1 MVDGITYMR
10 LYNEAQTRTPETTDI
25 YSDEK
30 INATIDGVNPYMYP
44 NIDWYNEMFKKN
56 TFAERFNFNIRG
68 GSSRVDYF
76 MSASVK
82 HSDGNLKS
90 LSKDFYSF
98 NNNINVYN
106 YDFVNNLNIKATNTT
121 KISLGLN
128 VSVRDWSGPY
138 SSAGSVFSSA
148 LNANPVDFPIRF
160 PGQEDD
166 THIRWGGRSGAPNGS
181 YVNPVADFVSGYSST
196 YSTSVTANLRFNQ
209 DLKMIMKGLK
219 LNAIVSYYNYS
230 YSKVYRYCNV
240 NQYETSMYN
249 PQEDTYDLNIIG
261 NEQSTEL
268 KTGGSNS
275 GNRRLYLQ
283 ASLDY
288 NRTFNDV
295 HKVNVMFLYNQE
307 QNDVNNPSDLLTSLP
322 RRKQGIAG
330 RLSYGFAG
338 RYLAEFNFGYN
349 GSENF
354 PKNKKVRFL
363 PFSSNRIQS
372 V

>member
-1 MVDGITYMR
+1 
-10 LYNEAQTRTPETTDI
+10 
-25 YSDEK
+25 
-30 INATIDGVNPYMYP
+30 
-44 NIDWYNEMFKKN
+44 
-56 TFAERFNFNIRG
+56 
-68 GSSRVDYF
+68 
-76 MSASVK
+76 
-82 HSDGNLKS
+82 
-90 LSKDFYSF
+90 
-98 NNNINVYN
+98 
-106 YDFVNNLNIKATNTT
+106 
-121 KISLGLN
+121 
-128 VSVRDWSGPY
+128 
-138 SSAGSVFSSA
+138 
-148 LNANPVDFPIRF
+148 
-160 PGQEDD
+160 
-166 THIRWGGRSGAPNGS
+166 
-181 YVNPVADFVSGYSST
+181 
-196 YSTSVTANLRFNQ
+196 
-209 DLKMIMKGLK
+209 MIMKGLK

-338 RYLAEFNFGYN
+338 RYLAELNFGYN

-354 PKNKKVRFL
+354 PKNKKFGFFPSVAIGYNLSEEKFWEPLRNIIPQFKIRASWGLVGNDQTGAGRFTFL
-363 PFSSNRIQS
+363 ENLTNSGAGFTTGTGNQTTPVLYGKDMPIRT
-372 V
+372 

>member
-1 MVDGITYMR
+1 MVVTTKNGENLKKPIINFRVEGAISQLTNVPKMVDGITYMR

-128 VSVRDWSGPY
+128 VSVRDWSGLIVVPEAY
-138 SSAGSVFSSA
+138 SQVHSMQ
-148 LNANPVDFPIRF
+148 IR
-160 PGQEDD
+160 
-166 THIRWGGRSGAPNGS
+166 
-181 YVNPVADFVSGYSST
+181 
-196 YSTSVTANLRFNQ
+196 
-209 DLKMIMKGLK
+209 
-219 LNAIVSYYNYS
+219 
-230 YSKVYRYCNV
+230 
-240 NQYETSMYN
+240 
-249 PQEDTYDLNIIG
+249 
-261 NEQSTEL
+261 
-268 KTGGSNS
+268 
-275 GNRRLYLQ
+275 
-283 ASLDY
+283 
-288 NRTFNDV
+288 
-295 HKVNVMFLYNQE
+295 
-307 QNDVNNPSDLLTSLP
+307 
-322 RRKQGIAG
+322 
-330 RLSYGFAG
+330 
-338 RYLAEFNFGYN
+338 
-349 GSENF
+349 
-354 PKNKKVRFL
+354 
-363 PFSSNRIQS
+363 
-372 V
+372 